1 MICVI
6 SLDAQSRLYR
16 AAAQIFV
23 HTVLTEAREIEF
35 DFQVC
40 LFDRLNLTCDQVGCS
55 TIPLVI
61 DWLDRDQNLF
71 NLLAHPQWF
80 MRGAVNPRSTLVRTK
95 RTAQIMKAA
104 APAYGQGF
112 KWREVHSP
120 GVLSFSYKHQKE
132 KATDPAM
139 DPVQI
144 V

>member
-23 HTVLTEAREIEF
+23 HTVLTETREIEF

-71 NLLAHPQWF
+71 NLLAIPSGSRAAQ
-80 MRGAVNPRSTLVRTK
+80 STRARPLRTK
-95 RTAQIMKAA
+95 RKAQIMKSA
-104 APAYGQGF
+104 APRIG
-112 KWREVHSP
+112 
-120 GVLSFSYKHQKE
+120 
-132 KATDPAM
+132 
-139 DPVQI
+139 
-144 V
+144 